1 MNCMNILI
9 VDDNIIKANDSK
21 KCLVDI
27 FPGAN
32 IHIVHTGEEALNALM
47 RKSGIKYDLMV
58 LDMEFCFSKN
68 ENIDRKC
75 GLKLLDFIN
84 FNNSAFEKDDS
95 KYIDNTI
102 PIIVCSSGTY
112 IKELDDYDNVKGFI
126 RYGGQDLTS
135 QYTNLVSLIR
145 KKG

>member
-1 MNCMNILI
+1 
-9 VDDNIIKANDSK
+9 
-21 KCLVDI
+21 
-27 FPGAN
+27 
-32 IHIVHTGEEALNALM
+32 
-47 RKSGIKYDLMV
+47 
-58 LDMEFCFSKN
+58 MEFCFSKN

-135 QYTNLVSLIR
+135 QYTNLVPLIR